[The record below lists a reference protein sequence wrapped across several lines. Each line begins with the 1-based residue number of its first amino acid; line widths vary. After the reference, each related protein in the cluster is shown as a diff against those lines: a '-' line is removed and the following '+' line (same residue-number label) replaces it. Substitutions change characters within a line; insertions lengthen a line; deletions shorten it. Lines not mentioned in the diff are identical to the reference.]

1 MNLTKKELFP
11 QINKILDDELMKA
24 TISNK
29 FRDLTDYTSD
39 DKVIAGRIFKI
50 LSTILEYDAAC
61 IYFHSP
67 DGSTKKIDF

>member
-1 MNLTKKELFP
+1 
-11 QINKILDDELMKA
+11 MKA

-67 DGSTKKIDF
+67 DGSTKKD